1 MPTPEVRELE
11 RELEDTKRRQVEEA
25 VQDLYELDEQLGEV
39 IDSMSRAEDKIE
51 GGAAGRLRQ
60 VRAQLETLRNSDHG
74 WLGGSMYTIQ
84 GVIDELEAGEDE

>member
-11 RELEDTKRRQVEEA
+11 RELEDTKRRQVVEA
-25 VQDLYELDEQLGEV
+25 VQDLYEIDEQLGEI

-51 GGAAGRLRQ
+51 GGAAERLRQ
-60 VRAQLETLRNSDHG
+60 VRSQLETLRNKDHD